1 MYRYCVKLRFPHLNT
16 FIKIIKILSISIL
29 FSVFLTACGS
39 GNSKVKIIKTTS
51 AIKISNS
58 LEVKIGYCTNGQN
71 NTVMSDNKQTSQQ
84 KIPNDPKKDD
94 RDQLLN
100 NSITIPDVC
109 INAHLTIG
117 STQEAVNQY
126 DICIMT
132 EANNSNFGDNKLSPI
147 LLGGHKTKS
156 LKYLY
161 NAHINDIITVC
172 YNNNQYEYKIAYS
185 NECTNDGY
193 KLYDIDTG
201 INMLDFNL
209 DQEVLYI
216 YTCYGSNNWLVKAM
230 RI

>member
-1 MYRYCVKLRFPHLNT
+1 MNK
-16 FIKIIKILSISIL
+16 KIIKLLLVIIAIFSIGNCYVQDVDTS
-29 FSVFLTACGS
+29 
-39 GNSKVKIIKTTS
+39 NSKKTLITNVNKITDNSYVALTKEVE
-51 AIKISNS
+51 KKEVYNSNY
-58 LEVKIGYCTNGQN
+58 EVKNEDSN
-71 NTVMSDNKQTSQQ
+71 RDE
-84 KIPNDPKKDD
+84 NDITFAVPKKEK
-94 RDQLLN
+94 QLIKD
-100 NSITIPDVC
+100 NSITIPNVC
-109 INAHLTIG
+109 TNAHLNIG
-117 STQEAVNQY
+117 STQGAVDNS

-132 EANNSNFGDNKLSPI
+132 EANNSSFEDNKLSPI

-172 YNNNQYEYKIAYS
+172 YNNNQYEYKITYS

-216 YTCYGSNNWLVKAM
+216 YTCYGSNNWLVKAVK
-230 RI
+230 I

>member
-1 MYRYCVKLRFPHLNT
+1 MN
-16 FIKIIKILSISIL
+16 KIIKLLLVIIAIFSIGNCYVQDVDTS
-29 FSVFLTACGS
+29 
-39 GNSKVKIIKTTS
+39 NSKKTLITNVNKITDNSYVALTKEVE
-51 AIKISNS
+51 KKEVYNSNY
-58 LEVKIGYCTNGQN
+58 EVKNEDSN
-71 NTVMSDNKQTSQQ
+71 RDE
-84 KIPNDPKKDD
+84 NDITFAVPKKEK
-94 RDQLLN
+94 QLIKD
-100 NSITIPDVC
+100 NSITIPNVC
-109 INAHLTIG
+109 TNAHLSIG
-117 STQEAVNQY
+117 STQGAVDNS

-132 EANNSNFGDNKLSPI
+132 EANNSSFEDNKLSPI

-172 YNNNQYEYKIAYS
+172 YNNNQYEYKITYS

-216 YTCYGSNNWLVKAM
+216 YTCYGSNNWLVKAVK
-230 RI
+230 I

>member
-1 MYRYCVKLRFPHLNT
+1 MNK
-16 FIKIIKILSISIL
+16 KIIKLLLVIIAIFSIGNCYVQDVDTS
-29 FSVFLTACGS
+29 
-39 GNSKVKIIKTTS
+39 NSKKTLITNVNKITDNSYVALTKEVE
-51 AIKISNS
+51 KKEVYNSNY
-58 LEVKIGYCTNGQN
+58 EVKNEDSN
-71 NTVMSDNKQTSQQ
+71 RDE
-84 KIPNDPKKDD
+84 NDFTFAVPKKEK
-94 RDQLLN
+94 QLIKD
-100 NSITIPDVC
+100 NSITIPNVC
-109 INAHLTIG
+109 TNAHLSIG
-117 STQEAVNQY
+117 STQGAVDNS

-132 EANNSNFGDNKLSPI
+132 EANNSSFEDNKLSPI

-172 YNNNQYEYKIAYS
+172 YNNNQYEYKITYS

-216 YTCYGSNNWLVKAM
+216 YTCYGSNNWLVKAVK
-230 RI
+230 I

>member
-1 MYRYCVKLRFPHLNT
+1 MNK
-16 FIKIIKILSISIL
+16 KIIKLLLVIIAIFSIGNCYVQDVDTS
-29 FSVFLTACGS
+29 
-39 GNSKVKIIKTTS
+39 NSKKTLITNVNKITDNSYVALTKEVE
-51 AIKISNS
+51 KKEVYNSNY
-58 LEVKIGYCTNGQN
+58 EVKNEDSN
-71 NTVMSDNKQTSQQ
+71 RDE
-84 KIPNDPKKDD
+84 NDITFAVPKKEK
-94 RDQLLN
+94 QLIKD
-100 NSITIPDVC
+100 NSITIPNVC
-109 INAHLTIG
+109 TNAHLSIG
-117 STQEAVNQY
+117 STQGAVDNS

-132 EANNSNFGDNKLSPI
+132 EANNSSFEDNKLSPI

-172 YNNNQYEYKIAYS
+172 YNNNQYEYKITYS

-216 YTCYGSNNWLVKAM
+216 YTCYASNNWLVKAVK
-230 RI
+230 I

>member
-1 MYRYCVKLRFPHLNT
+1 M
-16 FIKIIKILSISIL
+16 IK
-29 FSVFLTACGS
+29 
-39 GNSKVKIIKTTS
+39 
-51 AIKISNS
+51 
-58 LEVKIGYCTNGQN
+58 
-71 NTVMSDNKQTSQQ
+71 D
-84 KIPNDPKKDD
+84 
-94 RDQLLN
+94 
-100 NSITIPDVC
+100 NSITIPNVC
-109 INAHLTIG
+109 TNAHLSIG
-117 STQEAVNQY
+117 STQGAVDNS

-132 EANNSNFGDNKLSPI
+132 EANNSSFEDNKLSPI

-172 YNNNQYEYKIAYS
+172 YNNNQYEYKITYS

-216 YTCYGSNNWLVKAM
+216 YTCYGSNNWLVKAVK
-230 RI
+230 I

>member
-1 MYRYCVKLRFPHLNT
+1 MNK
-16 FIKIIKILSISIL
+16 KIIKLLLVIIAIFSIGNCYVQDVDTS
-29 FSVFLTACGS
+29 
-39 GNSKVKIIKTTS
+39 NSKKTLITNVNKITD
-51 AIKISNS
+51 NS
-58 LEVKIGYCTNGQN
+58 YVALTKEVKKKEVYNSN
-71 NTVMSDNKQTSQQ
+71 YEVKNEDSNRDE
-84 KIPNDPKKDD
+84 NDITFAVPKKEK
-94 RDQLLN
+94 QLIKD
-100 NSITIPDVC
+100 NSITIPNVC
-109 INAHLTIG
+109 TNAHLSIG
-117 STQEAVNQY
+117 STQGAVDNS

-132 EANNSNFGDNKLSPI
+132 EANNSSFEDNKLSPI

-172 YNNNQYEYKIAYS
+172 YNNNQYEYKITYS

-216 YTCYGSNNWLVKAM
+216 YTCYNTNNWLVKAVK
-230 RI
+230 I